1 MMWRGAST
9 RNSCRY
15 KAGHSSTQGDLAT
28 GRSSHHARLSSHVT
42 GTRIV
47 FVLPHGDGD
56 FMVRSFP
63 RTFYWL
69 ALALAVAWLSM
80 IAAPRRVIGQ
90 DYPRSNR
97 SYYSPSRSAPT
108 SSSYSAAYS
117 EVAQSPT
124 EYTAEPAPPS
134 YSQAPPQAASGVIGT
149 SQAPHYWIVSSRCDV
164 QHKRHMHLDDGV
176 LDVYERT
183 GDGQLHYSNMGS
195 LQAGLIPGVPVLVCV
210 HGNWV
215 AWEDE
220 CFESHLAYQWF
231 RNSCPNLPL
240 QVVFFTW
247 PSNGHITGILPTD
260 VAIRGKQAE
269 FNGFHVARMMNCIP
283 ESCPVTFMGHSFGC
297 RVILSTL
304 HLAGGGA
311 IQGMQF
317 PGAMTSHRYRAV
329 FAAAAVDHHWMN
341 PGDRYGCALPR
352 TECVVNLRNRKD
364 FALALYPLHR
374 PFAGRAL
381 ARSGLTRRDTRLLG
395 AESQKVVNIDVTD
408 IEGHNHLWP
417 GYFNS
422 PEIGAAIAN
431 VIYWPE
437 VNQPMSTPTY
447 TAPTSA
453 SASASPVQRQTRRVA
468 PRPAAP
474 PVEEETPAPVE
485 NPIENPVYVPMED
498 SDTVPAP
505 PLLAPSLQ

>member
-1 MMWRGAST
+1 M
-9 RNSCRY
+9 
-15 KAGHSSTQGDLAT
+15 
-28 GRSSHHARLSSHVT
+28 T

-47 FVLPHGDGD
+47 FVLPQLDGE
-56 FMVRSFP
+56 FMIRSFP
-63 RTFYWL
+63 RSFIWL
-69 ALALAVAWLSM
+69 AFGLATAWLSL
-80 IAAPRRVIGQ
+80 IAAPRPASGQ
-90 DYPRSNR
+90 ESPRYSR
-97 SYYSPSRSAPT
+97 SYYSPAQAT
-108 SSSYSAAYS
+108 SAAAPYATGYTGD
-117 EVAQSPT
+117 VQPSP
-124 EYTAEPAPPS
+124 EPAPPS
-134 YSQAPPQAASGVIGT
+134 YSQAPPQQVSGVIGT
-149 SQAPHYWIVSSRCDV
+149 AQAPHYWIVSSRCDV

-183 GDGQLHYSNMGS
+183 ADGQLHNTNMGS
-195 LQAGLIPGVPVLVCV
+195 LQAGLIPGVPVLMCV
-210 HGNWV
+210 HGSFV

-220 CFESHLAYQWF
+220 CYESHLAYQWF

-247 PSNGHITGILPTD
+247 PSNGMITGLLPTD

-269 FNGFHVARMMNCIP
+269 FNGFHMGRLMNCIP
-283 ESCPVTFMGHSFGC
+283 ESCPVTLMGHSFGC

-311 IQGMQF
+311 IHGLQF
-317 PGAMTSHRYRAV
+317 PGAMTAHRYRAV
-329 FAAAAVDHHWMN
+329 LAAAAVDHHWLN

-352 TECVVNLRNRKD
+352 TECVVNLQNRKD
-364 FALALYPLHR
+364 LALAFYPLHR
-374 PFAGRAL
+374 LFAGRPL

-395 AESQKVVNIDVTD
+395 AESQKVINIDVTA

-437 VNQPMSTPTY
+437 VNQPMGTPTY
-447 TAPTSA
+447 SAPTSTSAA
-453 SASASPVQRQTRRVA
+453 SAPVRQQTQRVA
-468 PRPAAP
+468 PRPTAP
-474 PVEEETPAPVE
+474 PVEEETPVPVE
-485 NPIENPVYVPMED
+485 SPIENPVYVPAED
-498 SDTVPAP
+498 DDTVPAP